1 MRFWFAFALNLLK
14 QNYELRGVSSLKKM
28 APETRNEFML
38 QCFHLIQVS
47 KNSNPV
53 WLENSAVSAR
63 LMKMLKIMNL
73 KLHLLQED
81 ALIRV

>member
-28 APETRNEFML
+28 PPETRNEFML

-47 KNSNPV
+47 KNSHPS
-53 WLENSAVSAR
+53 LAGEQCSQCSLDENVENNEFEAAPSAR
-63 LMKMLKIMNL
+63 RRFN
-73 KLHLLQED
+73 
-81 ALIRV
+81 

>member
-28 APETRNEFML
+28 PPETRNEFML

-63 LMKMLKIMNL
+63 LKPVENN
-73 KLHLLQED
+73 EFE
-81 ALIRV
+81 AAPSARRRFN